1 MQQLIHLR
9 TLYVGPDELLVV
21 AKIGVAAETTS
32 AEVSSAIDQIER
44 DIRSAVPHA
53 RYISIEPDLIR

>member
-1 MQQLIHLR
+1 MCSSDL
-9 TLYVGPDELLVV
+9 LLVV

-53 RYISIEPDLIR
+53 RYISIEPDLLR